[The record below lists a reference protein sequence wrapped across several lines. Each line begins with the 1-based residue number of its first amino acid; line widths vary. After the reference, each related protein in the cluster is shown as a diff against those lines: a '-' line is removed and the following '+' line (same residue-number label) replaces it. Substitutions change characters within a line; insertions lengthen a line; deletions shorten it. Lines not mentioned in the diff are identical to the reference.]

1 MTTYTTLAIIFLVCL
16 NIRTGYEM
24 LKERGKV
31 NPGNKLAFA
40 IVFTAMMTLWGT
52 WFVLCPQDP
61 YHIELPGVVQWTGYA
76 LFVLGFVLAVGALI
90 QLKALENVDHLVTT
104 GLFARLR
111 HPMYTGF
118 IFWLLG
124 WSTFHGSMASFAIG
138 LLGIANI
145 LYWRRLE
152 DVSLERK
159 YGARYAE
166 YRRRSWF

>member
-1 MTTYTTLAIIFLVCL
+1 MTTYTILAIIFLVCL

-24 LKERGKV
+24 LKEKGKV
-31 NPGNKLAFA
+31 NPESKLAFG

-52 WFVLCPQDP
+52 WFALCPQDP
-61 YHIELPGVVQWTGYA
+61 YHFELPGVVQWIGFS

-118 IFWLLG
+118 MFWLIG
-124 WSTFHGSMASFAIG
+124 WSTFHGGMASFAIG

-152 DVSLERK
+152 DARLEAK
-159 YGARYAE
+159 YGETYAE

>member
-24 LKERGKV
+24 LKEKGKV
-31 NPGNKLAFA
+31 DPGNKLAFG

-61 YHIELPGVVQWTGYA
+61 YHIELPGAVQWTGYV

-152 DVSLERK
+152 DVSLEGK
-159 YGARYAE
+159 YGERYAE